1 MFGIVVILII
11 FVQHKQLVVAL
22 QMDKLMDMVNKL
34 DNNVFNHVKILDI
47 SKKILIRVMYAF
59 NHATLVKYGLYITQ
73 DLEMKKKTCAHNQ
86 KSVIY
91 LVLQVMK
98 IQIRIKNNNV
108 QKNVQIMIAIQN
120 MFIIMKVMKKA
131 ICVQN
136 LSFAKYQD
144 MKV

>member
-59 NHATLVKYGLYITQ
+59 NHATLVKYGLYIT
-73 DLEMKKKTCAHNQ
+73 
-86 KSVIY
+86 
-91 LVLQVMK
+91 
-98 IQIRIKNNNV
+98 
-108 QKNVQIMIAIQN
+108 
-120 MFIIMKVMKKA
+120 
-131 ICVQN
+131 
-136 LSFAKYQD
+136 
-144 MKV
+144 